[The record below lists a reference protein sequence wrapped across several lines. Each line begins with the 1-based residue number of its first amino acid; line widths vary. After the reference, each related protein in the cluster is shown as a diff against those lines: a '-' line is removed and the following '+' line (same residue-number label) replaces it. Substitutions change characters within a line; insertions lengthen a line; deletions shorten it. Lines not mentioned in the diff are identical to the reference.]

1 MKIKIIGN
9 SCTWT
14 NRPNPQYLINDEML
28 VDTPQSS
35 TKFLFGSYDFEKLK
49 YIVITHFHSDH
60 FADLHIIYD
69 ALKKRTK
76 NLEKVTVVGPKTL
89 FKRLM
94 GMFKIFELGYRK
106 KKDVKQIFNII
117 ELKDGDKITLGDY
130 EIEMVKVKHN
140 VKYPFGFILKQ
151 KGSSKTIGFSG
162 DSAMCDGLIKII
174 KMSDIVFL
182 DCVMNSANNIHL
194 SADEI
199 LLLQKEFKGKTF
211 YSTHHVPDQL
221 PEKYQGKI
229 ILPPIGKTYQ
239 IK

>member
-1 MKIKIIGN
+1 MTHSKSEQKI
-9 SCTWT
+9 
-14 NRPNPQYLINDEML
+14 
-28 VDTPQSS
+28 
-35 TKFLFGSYDFEKLK
+35 
-49 YIVITHFHSDH
+49 
-60 FADLHIIYD
+60 
-69 ALKKRTK
+69 LKKSLSLGQK
-76 NLEKVTVVGPKTL
+76 HFSKGLWECSKSLNLDTA
-89 FKRLM
+89 
-94 GMFKIFELGYRK
+94 RK
-106 KKDVKQIFNII
+106 KILKEVFNII
-117 ELKDGDKITLGDY
+117 ELKDGDKLTLGDY

-162 DSAMCDGLIKII
+162 DSAMCDGLIKIV
-174 KMSDIVFL
+174 KLSDIVFL
-182 DCVMNSANNIHL
+182 DCVMSPANNIHL

>member
-14 NRPNPQYLINDEML
+14 NRPNPQYLINNEML

-94 GMFKIFELGYRK
+94 GMFKIFELG
-106 KKDVKQIFNII
+106 
-117 ELKDGDKITLGDY
+117 
-130 EIEMVKVKHN
+130 
-140 VKYPFGFILKQ
+140 
-151 KGSSKTIGFSG
+151 
-162 DSAMCDGLIKII
+162 
-174 KMSDIVFL
+174 
-182 DCVMNSANNIHL
+182 
-194 SADEI
+194 
-199 LLLQKEFKGKTF
+199 
-211 YSTHHVPDQL
+211 
-221 PEKYQGKI
+221 
-229 ILPPIGKTYQ
+229 
-239 IK
+239 